1 MQAGGLAPGAHSRGD
16 PRPGG
21 KFAQLGAQLSLG
33 AREDTS
39 TKSRFT
45 TWCRLADE
53 APREVVVASQ
63 SPGPETECAG
73 KGCLRGAEH
82 GEQEGR

>member
-53 APREVVVASQ
+53 APREVVVCLPESW
-63 SPGPETECAG
+63 PGNRVRRKGLPAG
-73 KGCLRGAEH
+73 G
-82 GEQEGR
+82 